1 MKTRS
6 FFRPR
11 SARALLVASTLSL
24 LLVACGGD
32 DANGSASPVSIP
44 SSSTPT
50 PSALPTPTAT
60 PLPSSTPTS
69 TPASWTAA
77 VAAMYDVAPSIANC
91 TTGTLKA
98 SVRTEVL
105 ARINALRGL
114 HGLPAVTY
122 SDADNG
128 QVDASSLMMAAN
140 GQLSHT
146 PPTNWLCYTA
156 TGSAGAGS
164 SNLVGVWG
172 TGMRFFSD
180 DDFLGL
186 WMTEDGSASIGHRR
200 WILDP
205 FLGKISYGRVAQ
217 EQSGGYRADAA
228 TLKVFSFSAAPPVP
242 SGIPSFI
249 AYPYGNYPIRYFRA
263 GDYLSFSVVSS
274 ATNKGAN
281 AGVNFA
287 SATITVSNGSTNLT
301 VTDVTQDNQGYGLPN
316 NVQWRVTGLQSNVS
330 YTVRITGIAG
340 APQSSYQY
348 MFKIVP

>member
-1 MKTRS
+1 
-6 FFRPR
+6 
-11 SARALLVASTLSL
+11 
-24 LLVACGGD
+24 
-32 DANGSASPVSIP
+32 
-44 SSSTPT
+44 
-50 PSALPTPTAT
+50 
-60 PLPSSTPTS
+60 
-69 TPASWTAA
+69 
-77 VAAMYDVAPSIANC
+77 MYDVAPSIANC
-91 TTGTLKA
+91 TTGTLKT
-98 SVRTEVL
+98 SVRTAML
-105 ARINALRGL
+105 ARVNALRGL

-122 SDADNG
+122 SDVDNG

-146 PPTNWLCYTA
+146 PPSSWLCYTA

-164 SNLVGVWG
+164 GNLVGVWG

-205 FLGKISYGRVAQ
+205 FLGKVSYGRVAQ

-228 TLKVFSFSAAPPVP
+228 TLKVFNFSAAPPVP

-249 AYPYGNYPIRYFRA
+249 AYPYGDYPIRYFRA
-263 GDYLSFSVVSS
+263 GDYLSFSAVSS

-287 SATITVSNGSTNLT
+287 SAAITVSNGSNDLT
-301 VTDVTQDNQGYGLPN
+301 VTDVTRDNQGYGLPN
-316 NVQWRVTGLQSNVS
+316 NIQWRVTGLQSNIS

-348 MFKIVP
+348 SFKIVP